1 MQKPP
6 EAGPA
11 PEVWCHPDPQHPR
24 IKAQVTSLDATSSVL
39 AGYSLA
45 SSPEV
50 SLLSTRQGKL
60 ALPGAHLVISMVNVF
75 FEVWWALSSHV

>member
-24 IKAQVTSLDATSSVL
+24 TKAQVTSLDATSSVL
-39 AGYSLA
+39 AGFSLA

-50 SLLSTRQGKL
+50 SLLSTRQGQV
-60 ALPGAHLVISMVNVF
+60 ALC
-75 FEVWWALSSHV
+75 